1 MRFPLLLLLPSI
13 ALAQSGQPPQ
23 TTFEDVPGF
32 LLSNGALELTV
43 LPGGGAFARVVLT
56 DDPEKLSPLWNP
68 IRMARE
74 LGEKSEFDGGTG
86 HFICVDGFG
95 GVSHEEEAAG
105 LPGHGEAH
113 GRTFEVKFY
122 KKEGRTTTL
131 TLATKL
137 PLTQEMFS
145 RTVRMVDGEDVVY
158 VQSELESLLA
168 FDRPVFWAEHAT
180 IGSPYLEPGVTVVD
194 MSARRAKTRPYT
206 EQEKEGG
213 LPHILPSDKDFTW
226 PEAPGLHTRKIDV
239 RMAPPDPNSGDHVTC
254 LMDPAR
260 KLAFITA
267 LHPGK
272 RLVLGYLFKPQEYPW
287 TQSWMFYPKNGK
299 LARGMEFATQ
309 PFDVPRREA
318 VQLNSLFGAPTYR
331 WLPARSKI
339 ESRFLM
345 FYAHTPENF
354 RKVDDVRFENGA
366 IIIEDH
372 KTHQQVT
379 LRASLPL

>member
-1 MRFPLLLLLPSI
+1 
-13 ALAQSGQPPQ
+13 
-23 TTFEDVPGF
+23 
-32 LLSNGALELTV
+32 
-43 LPGGGAFARVVLT
+43 
-56 DDPEKLSPLWNP
+56 
-68 IRMARE
+68 
-74 LGEKSEFDGGTG
+74 
-86 HFICVDGFG
+86 
-95 GVSHEEEAAG
+95 
-105 LPGHGEAH
+105 
-113 GRTFEVKFY
+113 
-122 KKEGRTTTL
+122 
-131 TLATKL
+131 
-137 PLTQEMFS
+137 
-145 RTVRMVDGEDVVY
+145 
-158 VQSELESLLA
+158 
-168 FDRPVFWAEHAT
+168 
-180 IGSPYLEPGVTVVD
+180 
-194 MSARRAKTRPYT
+194 
-206 EQEKEGG
+206 
-213 LPHILPSDKDFTW
+213 
-226 PEAPGLHTRKIDV
+226 
-239 RMAPPDPNSGDHVTC
+239 
-254 LMDPAR
+254 MDPAR